1 MTGQGLRWQGG
12 QCRGHGQGTRLG
24 DHLSVENVG
33 EGAFNAVINGTPAG
47 GEILRQMGQGVDD
60 LECNLLLC

>member
-1 MTGQGLRWQGG
+1 MTGQGLRWQRG

-47 GEILRQMGQGVDD
+47 GKILRQTGGRVWD
-60 LECNLLLC
+60 LQFNLIF